1 MKPELI
7 LLFAGG
13 LLFAACKSKTQKEN
27 KAAAQTQAS
36 ADSASYTQGPV
47 NLPPP
52 FSTPSAKFFSDV
64 IGWQDSV
71 MPKAPQGFTV
81 TLFADKLDNPRWVYQ
96 SPDGNIFVA
105 ESNTI
110 KSATE
115 QVKDAVTGKA
125 KSMNTGSANRITLFR
140 DADGDG
146 KPEFRKVF
154 LNNLNQPFGMLVLKD
169 HFYVANTDGLL
180 RFPYKAGADKTSGAA
195 EKILDLPKGGY
206 NNHWT
211 RNIITNADSSK
222 IYISVGSGSNIAE
235 HGMENEIRRA
245 NILVV
250 NPDGSNEEIYAS
262 GLRNPVGMD
271 WATGT
276 QTLWTAVNERDEL
289 GDELVPDYITSVQ
302 KGGFYGWPYS
312 YFGKNEDPR
321 MKGQRTDLVEKAIV
335 PDIAVGN
342 HTASLG
348 LAFYKAQAFPEKY
361 RNGAFVTQHGS
372 WNRSQ
377 LSGYKVVFIPFKN
390 GKPSGEPEDFLTGF
404 VIDPKG
410 NKVHGRPVGVTVLKD
425 GSMLVTDDASNC
437 IWRISANH

>member
-1 MKPELI
+1 MKPALLI
-7 LLFAGG
+7 LLSGG
-13 LLFAACKSKTQKEN
+13 LLITACKPKPKEN
-27 KAAAQTQAS
+27 KEAAQTQAS

-52 FSTPSAKFFSDV
+52 FSTPSAKLYSDV
-64 IGWQDSV
+64 IGWQDSTR
-71 MPKAPQGFTV
+71 PKAPQGFTV

-96 SPDGNIFVA
+96 APDGNIFVA
-105 ESNTI
+105 ESNTT

-115 QVKDAVTGKA
+115 KVKDAVTGKA
-125 KSMNTGSANRITLFR
+125 KSMNTGSANRITVFR

-154 LNNLNQPFGMLVLKD
+154 LTSLNQPFGMLVLKD

-222 IYISVGSGSNIAE
+222 IYISVGSGSNNAE

-245 NILVV
+245 NILVI
-250 NPDGSNEEIYAS
+250 NPDGSNEEIYAT

-271 WATGT
+271 WAPGT

-321 MKGQRTDLVEKAIV
+321 MKGQRTDLVEKAIA
-335 PDIAVGN
+335 PDIALGN

-348 LAFYKAQAFPEKY
+348 LAFYKGQAFPEQY
-361 RNGAFVTQHGS
+361 RNGAFVAQHGS
-372 WNRSQ
+372 WNRSR

-404 VIDPKG
+404 VIDPQG

-425 GSMLVTDDASNC
+425 GSMLVTDDAANC
-437 IWRISANH
+437 IWRISASHQ